1 MQRRRHHCNQAD
13 SNSQLADSRTPPQR
27 SHDQFLM
34 SGTEP
39 PGSGHAHVYA
49 SHRSEARK
57 EQPEPREKVTFLPG
71 AVGAGGG
78 RVFPGRAWLVTS
90 QVSVETTRLSVCVPS
105 SRPFL
110 ILGQPWGSRRPL
122 LSSVWILL
130 AALLHYSTWPQVAE
144 QV

>member
-13 SNSQLADSRTPPQR
+13 SNSKLADSRILPQR

-39 PGSGHAHVYA
+39 AGSGHAHVYG
-49 SHRSEARK
+49 SHRSEAR
-57 EQPEPREKVTFLPG
+57 REKAGTQRRGEVS
-71 AVGAGGG
+71 AGGG
-78 RVFPGRAWLVTS
+78 WSWGGRALTRRAWLATS
-90 QVSVETTRLSVCVPS
+90 QVSVETTRLSACVPS
-105 SRPFL
+105 SPPFL
-110 ILGQPWGSRRPL
+110 ILGQPWGSGRPL

-130 AALLHYSTWPQVAE
+130 AAPLHYSTWPQVAE